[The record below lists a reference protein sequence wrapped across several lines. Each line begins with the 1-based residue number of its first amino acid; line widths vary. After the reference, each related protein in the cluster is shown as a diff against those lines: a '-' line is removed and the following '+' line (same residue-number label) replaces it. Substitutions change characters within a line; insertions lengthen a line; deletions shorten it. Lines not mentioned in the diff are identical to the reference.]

1 MDCMGT
7 LKLGY
12 FPHVLSF
19 PISVPSL
26 TSDTLTLLKPKKPKT
41 PNFAPHFQLVSLIA
55 LMK

>member
-26 TSDTLTLLKPKKPKT
+26 TSDTLTLLKPKKLKT